1 MLCCYVVYLLGWGGN
16 KWCMKLNTNFK
27 KFPEVSIG
35 DKICVSS
42 RLPDIIPGLI
52 LHSCRMS
59 YRYVIFWA
67 AERG

>member
-1 MLCCYVVYLLGWGGN
+1 
-16 KWCMKLNTNFK
+16 MKLNKNFK
-27 KFPEVSIG
+27 KFPEVSME